1 MSETDHRADI
11 RHGIRANLGQFL
23 HQLLQVLLVGMTIG
37 MTRTVVPAL
46 AESEFGV
53 PRGSFALLVAF
64 VVGFGFVKGT
74 LNFVAGR
81 LAESWGRRRVLLLG
95 WVTAIP
101 IPLLIYFA
109 PSWDWIVVAT
119 LLLGVNQG
127 FTWSMT
133 QTAKLDLT
141 RPDQRGL
148 AIGFNEFSGYI
159 GVAIAGIVTGYL
171 AAELGPRSGLLI
183 FGLTVIGL
191 ATLLTALFVKDTL
204 PWARKEKPMAAAS
217 GETLHPRYPAGV
229 SAKPSTR
236 EIFTLVSWRDR
247 RFFALCQAG
256 LVEKFV
262 DALVWVFYPVY
273 LYEKGVSLPGI
284 GWIVG
289 VYGFTWG
296 AAQLATGRL
305 SDTWGRQKLN
315 VSGMWV
321 CGAGVALMLFGEGR
335 AWWSMSAAVS
345 GLGMAMLYP
354 NLSAAVADI
363 SAPHWRASAI
373 GTYRFWR
380 DLGYGIGALGLGLA
394 AASAHAIEGAFWFVA
409 AAMLLSG
416 IGLLI
421 LGEETHPRLNPATPS
436 PPAPPPAFAVP
447 ALDVRVISQHQP
459 GGRCKLYAGYAD
471 ALARSLGA
479 SSRIDYSEMRDA
491 NGHGFPS
498 LWINGAPVAASDG
511 VIVMPDDVLA
521 ALGANGISAAGDLG
535 PALDAEIEKML
546 DEGNS

>member
-1 MSETDHRADI
+1 MSLNEDI
-11 RHGIRANLGQFL
+11 QHGIRPNLGQFL
-23 HQLLQVLLVGMTIG
+23 HQLFQVLLVGMTIG

-53 PRGSFALLVAF
+53 PKGSFAMLVSF
-64 VVGFGFVKGT
+64 VVGFGFVKGA

-101 IPLLIYFA
+101 IPLLIHFA
-109 PSWDWIVVAT
+109 PSWDWVVVAT

-148 AIGFNEFSGYI
+148 TIGFNEFSGYV

-171 AAELGPRSGLLI
+171 AAELGPRAGLLW
-183 FGLTVIGL
+183 FGLAVIGL
-191 ATLLTALFVKDTL
+191 ATLTTALFIQDTL

-217 GETLHPRYPAGV
+217 GATLHPRYPAGV
-229 SAKPSTR
+229 SAKPTTR
-236 EIFTLVSWRDR
+236 EIFTLVTWRDR
-247 RFFALCQAG
+247 RFFAICQAG

-262 DALVWVFYPVY
+262 DALIWVFYPVF
-273 LYEKGVSLPGI
+273 LYSKGVSLPGI

-296 AAQLATGRL
+296 GSQLVTGRL
-305 SDTWGRQKLN
+305 SDHWGRQKLN
-315 VSGMWV
+315 VAGMWI
-321 CGAGVALMLFGEGR
+321 CGAGVAMMLLGEGT
-335 AWWSMSAAVS
+335 AWWSASAALS

-354 NLSAAVADI
+354 NLSAAIADI

-394 AASAHAIEGAFWFVA
+394 AASTQSVEGAFWFVA
-409 AAMLLSG
+409 AAMALSG
-416 IGLLI
+416 LGLAI
-421 LGEETHPRLNPATPS
+421 LGEETHPRLNPAPS
-436 PPAPPPAFAVP
+436 AESMKVGAGAT
-447 ALDVRVISQHQP
+447 AKTIDVRVIAQEPP
-459 GGRCKLYAGYAD
+459 GGRCSLYAGYGS
-471 ALARSLGA
+471 ALENIMAARFQLEI
-479 SSRIDYSEMRDA
+479 SSHRDA

-498 LWINGAPVAASDG
+498 IWIDGRPVMPSDG
-511 VIVMPDDVLA
+511 VIVMPADILSI
-521 ALGANGISAAGDLG
+521 LGADNVATVPALEE
-535 PALDAEIEKML
+535 ALDAEVNKML
-546 DEGNS
+546 DEGA

>member
-1 MSETDHRADI
+1 MSLADDI
-11 RHGIRANLGQFL
+11 QHGIRPNLGQFL
-23 HQLLQVLLVGMTIG
+23 HQLFQVLLVGMTIG

-53 PRGSFALLVAF
+53 PKGSFALLVSF
-64 VVGFGFVKGT
+64 VVGFGFVKGA

-109 PSWDWIVVAT
+109 PSWDWVVVAT

-148 AIGFNEFSGYI
+148 TIGFNEFSGYV

-171 AAELGPRSGLLI
+171 ATHMGPRAGLLW
-183 FGLTVIGL
+183 FGLVVIGL
-191 ATLLTALFVKDTL
+191 ATLTTALFIKDTL

-217 GETLHPRYPAGV
+217 GATLHPRYPAGV
-229 SAKPSTR
+229 TAKPTTW
-236 EIFTLVSWRDR
+236 EIFTLVTWRDR
-247 RFFALCQAG
+247 RFFAICQAG

-262 DALVWVFYPVY
+262 DALIWVFYPVF
-273 LYEKGVSLPGI
+273 LYSKGVSLPGI

-296 AAQLATGRL
+296 GSQLVTGRL
-305 SDTWGRQKLN
+305 SDHLGRQKLN
-315 VSGMWV
+315 VAGMWI
-321 CGAGVALMLFGEGR
+321 CGTGVAMMLLGEGST
-335 AWWSMSAAVS
+335 WWSISAAVS
-345 GLGMAMLYP
+345 GVGMAMLYP
-354 NLSAAVADI
+354 NLSAAIADI

-394 AASAHAIEGAFWFVA
+394 AASTHSVEGAFWFVA
-409 AAMLLSG
+409 AAMMLSG
-416 IGLLI
+416 LGLAI
-421 LGEETHPRLNPATPS
+421 LGEETHPRLNPASSAEPEKVGAGET
-436 PPAPPPAFAVP
+436 AAL
-447 ALDVRVISQHQP
+447 LDVRVISQQQP
-459 GGRCKLYAGYAD
+459 GGRCQLYAGYAN
-471 ALARSLGA
+471 ALAGTMGIHH
-479 SSRIDYSEMRDA
+479 RIEYSDIRDA

-498 LWINGAPVAASDG
+498 IWINGTPVAASDG
-511 VIVMPDDVLA
+511 VIVMPADLLA
-521 ALGANGISAAGDLG
+521 AIGTVGVSVNPSLE
-535 PALDAEIEKML
+535 PALDAEVDKML
-546 DEGNS
+546 NEGG